1 MPEHTKVAC
10 PDCGPTQVPHAIE
23 KWSIIMGWF
32 WGPYNRFVDAV
43 WRWAE
48 PIFVSMGGS
57 RLGIPIFRLFELF
70 HIGKIAN
77 EPSEKDSMRAV
88 RFWQEAKKR
97 GIDMKE
103 LYVMGRPTELFVAKY
118 KDWVRI
124 FTGLP
129 RPDGAPSKG
138 LSWMDDKGIMKQKF
152 IPAGIPVAKGGVAF
166 LFSTA
171 KKIWKDVSAPVITKP
186 NLGSRSRH
194 TIIHI
199 NTEPDLRHGFNVAK
213 VLSPWVIVEQ
223 ELTGSVHR
231 ATVIGGKVAG
241 VLRRDPPQIIGD
253 GKHTVRELFD
263 IENKNPLRNG
273 EVFHKIED
281 GPDADAELKRQG
293 LTWDNLPA
301 SGRFVPLNQK
311 VGRSSGAS
319 NADVTDETHID
330 NIRVF
335 ENVAQTLGNE
345 PLVGIDYI
353 IADISK
359 SWKEQLGSGVIECN
373 SMPFIDLHHAP
384 MTGKVRNTAGALWDI
399 VLPAS
404 RS

>member
-1 MPEHTKVAC
+1 MPEHQKVAC
-10 PDCGPTQVPHAIE
+10 PDCGPTPVPHAIE
-23 KWSIIMGWF
+23 KYSIIMGWF
-32 WGPYNRFVDAV
+32 WRPYNRLMDALWRHCEPVFV
-43 WRWAE
+43 R
-48 PIFVSMGGS
+48 MGGS
-57 RLGIPIFRLFELF
+57 RLGLPIFRIFEFL
-70 HIGKIAN
+70 HIGKIVLD
-77 EPSEKDSMRAV
+77 PTEKDSMRAT
-88 RFWQEAKKR
+88 RFWQEAKRR

-103 LYVMGRPTELFVAKY
+103 LYVTGRPTELFVAQY
-118 KDWVRI
+118 KGWVRI

-138 LSWMDDKGIMKQKF
+138 LEWMDDKGIMKTKF
-152 IPAGIPVAKGGVAF
+152 LAVGIPVAKGGVAF
-166 LFSTA
+166 RWSTA
-171 KKIWKDVSAPVITKP
+171 KKLWQWVGAPVITKP

-199 NTEPDLRHGFNVAK
+199 NTEEALRHGFKVAK

-241 VLRRDPPQIIGD
+241 VLRRDPPQVIGD
-253 GKHTVRELFD
+253 GTHTVRELFD

-273 EVFHKIED
+273 EIFHTIED
-281 GPDADAELKRQG
+281 GPDADEELKRQN
-293 LTWDNLPA
+293 LTWQSVPA
-301 SGRFVPLNQK
+301 KGQFVPLNQK

-319 NADVTDETHID
+319 NADVTDETHPD
-330 NIRVF
+330 NIKVF
-335 ENVAQTLGNE
+335 EKVAETLGDA
-345 PLVGIDYI
+345 LVGIDFI

-359 SWKEQLGSGVIECN
+359 SWKDQPGTGVIECN

-384 MTGKVRNTAGALWDI
+384 MTGKVRNAAGALWDI